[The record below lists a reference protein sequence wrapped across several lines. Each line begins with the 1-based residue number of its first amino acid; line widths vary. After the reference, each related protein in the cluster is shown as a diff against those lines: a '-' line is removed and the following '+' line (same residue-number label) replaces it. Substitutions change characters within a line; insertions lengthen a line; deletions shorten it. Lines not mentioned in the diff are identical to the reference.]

1 MANDQAI
8 QEGSGDFGEI
18 GSQRISVVSN
28 QANGKEKSD
37 SFVVDIEGFT
47 HFVEKDLSPNSR
59 IAVRISRLY
68 INHMINIFI
77 RIHLDCFTEV

>member
-1 MANDQAI
+1 MFGFFQMTKVQAF
-8 QEGSGDFGEI
+8 QAGSGDFGEM

-37 SFVVDIEGFT
+37 SFVVDIEGFS

-59 IAVRISRLY
+59 ITVRISFL
-68 INHMINIFI
+68 
-77 RIHLDCFTEV
+77 